1 MPVVEDTAQSDNR
14 DYLPAIEEFL
24 FNLGPDDVGVE
35 KFGPYTVHFEGFSDY
50 CQQDANDR
58 CYLPKEDPRHLDKY
72 EDIYDEV
79 LRDFIN
85 REDGKMPID
94 SGLTGD
100 EEYPI
105 YYAIFKEEG
114 IVEAKESIKD
124 QVEKAY
130 IQDGGNIDDYFVRHS
145 RVDKL
150 GFSPKQIFARSPD
163 LDHPAYDIDY
173 IGNSVGTPALWFYP
187 LKYYLQSK
195 ELFAEKLPY
204 IWLVKLRPNAWLQP
218 VDRFTKTKKEAPQGK
233 ERVGILKNTLTP
245 AAIFFKP
252 AFDVVD
258 KFYDYGG
265 QHKRHGE
272 VKGAPVEEEIAYH
285 GTTDDIAEFYP
296 LTHFGTEKAAKDR
309 MTFKKIK
316 DGKIYKVDL
325 DIKNPLTIKD
335 FPGVHYDRLYAFEL
349 RDKKL
354 ISQKEMEAI
363 TTIEDKAELR
373 KALLAK
379 LKELGFDGFVYKN
392 RYEDRGNL
400 SYVIVDPSQ
409 VKVLGVEPAA
419 EEVTEASPNT
429 LKGSFTPDLVESKK
443 WLANM
448 LAKGLKGKNA
458 GTIYVLGSWYGNMGI
473 FLHEADIKFD
483 KLVLV
488 EPNEEWLRQSK
499 KLLDTFNTEGKI
511 VFLNQKAEDVVYE
524 KPGVVINTSCNETGP
539 IFLNKVPDNM
549 LCLLQARN
557 NNENTL
563 FPTEDEED
571 FVDYFPLSK
580 VYYTGDKY
588 LEDPEINY
596 VRYMKI
602 GRK

>member
-1 MPVVEDTAQSDNR
+1 LLEQEPEIQENAPMVEGTAQSDNR

-58 CYLPKEDPRHLDKY
+58 CHLPKEDPRHLDKY

-85 REDGKMPID
+85 RENGKMPIE

-105 YYAIFKEEG
+105 YYAIFKEEDNLT
-114 IVEAKESIKD
+114 EDKSI
-124 QVEKAY
+124 
-130 IQDGGNIDDYFVRHS
+130 
-145 RVDKL
+145 
-150 GFSPKQIFARSPD
+150 
-163 LDHPAYDIDY
+163 
-173 IGNSVGTPALWFYP
+173 
-187 LKYYLQSK
+187 
-195 ELFAEKLPY
+195 
-204 IWLVKLRPNAWLQP
+204 
-218 VDRFTKTKKEAPQGK
+218 
-233 ERVGILKNTLTP
+233 NT
-245 AAIFFKP
+245 
-252 AFDVVD
+252 V
-258 KFYDYGG
+258 
-265 QHKRHGE
+265 
-272 VKGAPVEEEIAYH
+272 AYH
-285 GTTDDIAEFYP
+285 GTTDDISEFRP
-296 LTHFGTEKAAKDR
+296 FSHFGSETAATDR
-309 MTFKKIK
+309 MDYKKVK
-316 DGKIYKVDL
+316 NGKIYKVQL
-325 DIKNPLTIKD
+325 DIKNPLMIKD
-335 FPGVHYDRLYAFEL
+335 FPGIHYDRLYAFEL

-354 ISQKEMEAI
+354 ISQEEMEYI
-363 TTIEDKAELR
+363 TTEENPQELR
-373 KALLAK
+373 KRLLDK
-379 LKELGFDGFVYKN
+379 LSDLGIDGFVYKN

-400 SYVIVDPSQ
+400 SYVIVDPRQ
-409 VKVLGVEPAA
+409 AKITDV
-419 EEVTEASPNT
+419 EEVTLKEEIIDEASPNT
-429 LKGSFTPDLVESKK
+429 LEGSFTPDLVESKT
-443 WLANM
+443 WLAEM

-473 FLHEADIKFD
+473 FLQQAGVKFD

-499 KLLDTFNTEGKI
+499 KLLDKYNADGKI

-539 IFLNKVPDNM
+539 VFLNKVPDNM

-557 NNENTL
+557 NNETTL
-563 FPTEDEED
+563 FPTEAMED

>member
-1 MPVVEDTAQSDNR
+1 MSPDDMQMLIKSLQLLEQEPEIQENSPLVEDTAKSDNR

-58 CYLPKEDPRHLDKY
+58 CHLPKEDPRHLDKY

-85 REDGKMPID
+85 REDGKMPIE

-105 YYAIFKEEG
+105 YYAIFKEE
-114 IVEAKESIKD
+114 
-124 QVEKAY
+124 
-130 IQDGGNIDDYFVRHS
+130 
-145 RVDKL
+145 DKL
-150 GFSPKQIFARSPD
+150 SEDKSI
-163 LDHPAYDIDY
+163 
-173 IGNSVGTPALWFYP
+173 
-187 LKYYLQSK
+187 
-195 ELFAEKLPY
+195 
-204 IWLVKLRPNAWLQP
+204 
-218 VDRFTKTKKEAPQGK
+218 
-233 ERVGILKNTLTP
+233 NT
-245 AAIFFKP
+245 
-252 AFDVVD
+252 V
-258 KFYDYGG
+258 
-265 QHKRHGE
+265 
-272 VKGAPVEEEIAYH
+272 AYH
-285 GTTDDIAEFYP
+285 GSTDDITAFRP
-296 LTHFGTEKAAKDR
+296 FSHFGSETAARDR
-309 MTFKKIK
+309 MDYKKVK
-316 DGKIYKVDL
+316 NGKIYKVEIN
-325 DIKNPLTIKD
+325 IKNPLEIKD
-335 FPGVHYDRLYAFEL
+335 FPGTHYDRFYAFTL
-349 RDKKL
+349 RDKKI
-354 ISQKEMEAI
+354 ISQEEMEFI
-363 TTIEDKAELR
+363 TTEQDPQELR
-373 KALLAK
+373 KRLLDK
-379 LKELGFDGFVYKN
+379 LRDLGIDGFVYKN
-392 RYEDRGNL
+392 RYEDKGNI

-409 VKVLGVEPAA
+409 AKITDV
-419 EEVTEASPNT
+419 EEVTLKEEVIDEASPNT
-429 LKGSFTPDLVESKK
+429 LEGSFTPDLVESKK
-443 WLANM
+443 WLCDM

-488 EPNEEWLRQSK
+488 EPNEEYLRQSK
-499 KLLDTFNTEGKI
+499 KLLDKHNADGKI

-539 IFLNKVPDNM
+539 VFLNKVPDNM

-557 NNENTL
+557 NNESTL
-563 FPTEDEED
+563 FPTEAMED